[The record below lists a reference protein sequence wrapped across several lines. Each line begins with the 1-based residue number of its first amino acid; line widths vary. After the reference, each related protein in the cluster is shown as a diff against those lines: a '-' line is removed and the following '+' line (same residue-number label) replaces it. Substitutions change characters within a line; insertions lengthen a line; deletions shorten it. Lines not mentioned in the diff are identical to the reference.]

1 MPKKSSQAKG
11 QPVQSRV
18 ATAPLLRVAG
28 RYVRKD
34 GNEPRILVLC
44 AETGMGKSSFMD
56 SVLLVEAQRGATVK
70 RMSLDGPGAESPA
83 ERLGRLARETTSL
96 RRRGQRVAVGIDCV
110 PVASEG
116 DMIRE
121 LRAIRRMAAAGA
133 LVIICL
139 LPEADGLFNLLGEA
153 KRLDNQDFLSLV
165 ALEGRPAD
173 T

>member
-44 AETGMGKSSFMD
+44 AETGMGKSCFMD

-83 ERLGRLARETTSL
+83 ERLGRLARP
-96 RRRGQRVAVGIDCV
+96 R
-110 PVASEG
+110 ASEG
-116 DMIRE
+116 VVSASP
-121 LRAIRRMAAAGA
+121 LA
-133 LVIICL
+133 
-139 LPEADGLFNLLGEA
+139 
-153 KRLDNQDFLSLV
+153 
-165 ALEGRPAD
+165 
-173 T
+173 